1 MDIKAYENEY
11 ILKIADNSTAQ
22 FYKPSESILDG
33 LVVTSGQP
41 NEWLKIV
48 DSSST
53 HIAINV
59 KCGLHGSEEVA
70 RQWNNLF
77 LNQSQRMS
85 GGAGAA
91 KPSKLNFYF
100 RGVFTILPKG
110 YDDQHID
117 VITEIYFAQGQTSD
131 GNNNWWVGS
140 NCNVDD
146 ILLLQTSSSNRPE
159 QDAKMRAAFKVN
171 CFGNTTTLEYICPGK
186 LGRGLFHEQINRAVL
201 EAYSESK
208 S

>member
-1 MDIKAYENEY
+1 MDIKAYDNEY

-22 FYKPSESILDG
+22 FYNPSESILDG
-33 LVVTSGQP
+33 LVVASGQL
-41 NEWLKIV
+41 NECLKVV

-53 HIAINV
+53 HIAINA
-59 KCGLHGSEEVA
+59 KCGRHGSEEVA

-85 GGAGAA
+85 GGAGATN
-91 KPSKLNFYF
+91 PSKLNFYF
-100 RGVFTILPKG
+100 RGVFTILLKG
-110 YDDQHID
+110 DDDQHID
-117 VITEIYFAQGQTSD
+117 VTAEIYFAQGQTSD

-146 ILLLQTSSSNRPE
+146 ILLLQTSNSNRTE

-171 CFGNTTTLEYICPGK
+171 CFGNATTLEYIYPGK